1 MPTPRIFIFLFLA
14 TGRRIQPHRR
24 PPLPTPLRIRRTTL
38 SRGFPLPSRNAVPL
52 PTLPE
57 ILPLFR
63 TQPIHVCHLRALM
76 YIHLCTSPNRTY
88 THSHSH
94 FPLMLVRNSAIYTS
108 CIYIYIQE
116 RRKERGIRSLLPIT
130 VLDTV
135 RDRDTAGGSIPAT
148 METKQ
153 TSASFRYNLSAR
165 YFVRDFFLFER
176 QRVSF
181 DRES

>member
-108 CIYIYIQE
+108 CIYIYTGK
-116 RRKERGIRSLLPIT
+116 KEGTGNTIASSYNGSRYRSRSRYSRW
-130 VLDTV
+130 LDPGY
-135 RDRDTAGGSIPAT
+135 DGNEANLGFLSI
-148 METKQ
+148 
-153 TSASFRYNLSAR
+153 
-165 YFVRDFFLFER
+165 
-176 QRVSF
+176 
-181 DRES
+181 